1 MTGEVAKEVKGV
13 CLPNDNVS
21 KLVNLLQLPL
31 ISAHVGVCCYK
42 FPKMMVGEVGANNF
56 SLVWWP
62 SLEESVT
69 HTADAMFRS
78 TTQ

>member
-1 MTGEVAKEVKGV
+1 
-13 CLPNDNVS
+13 
-21 KLVNLLQLPL
+21 
-31 ISAHVGVCCYK
+31 
-42 FPKMMVGEVGANNF
+42 MVGEVGANNF